1 MADFISH
8 DPNAV
13 KMLSEELERKI
24 EEVNSSMVDARNKA
38 ENFQGIKN
46 KLDGE
51 IRDLEEVKKS
61 LQLQIPPLQ
70 SEKDSL
76 LAELQEL
83 KDSIESQKAE
93 VADLRKQTSEA
104 KQAREQEAQKATA
117 DKEEM
122 IKRKSDL
129 DGQESILKIYAKGLE
144 EKEKKLDVYA
154 DRVKKLLDS
163 VKNE

>member
-1 MADFISH
+1 M
-8 DPNAV
+8 
-13 KMLSEELERKI
+13 
-24 EEVNSSMVDARNKA
+24 
-38 ENFQGIKN
+38 
-46 KLDGE
+46 
-51 IRDLEEVKKS
+51 
-61 LQLQIPPLQ
+61 
-70 SEKDSL
+70 
-76 LAELQEL
+76 
-83 KDSIESQKAE
+83 
-93 VADLRKQTSEA
+93 ADLRKQTSEA